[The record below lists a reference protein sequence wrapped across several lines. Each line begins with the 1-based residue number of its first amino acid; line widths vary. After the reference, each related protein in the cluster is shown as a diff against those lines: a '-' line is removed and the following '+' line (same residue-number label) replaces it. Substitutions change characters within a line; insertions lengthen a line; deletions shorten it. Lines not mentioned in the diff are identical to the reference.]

1 MKGLLWKD
9 CLTIRK
15 KYGLPRLVLDLAIL
29 AALLVVLEGT
39 GALVVSLLLVPLE
52 VTSMVISLT
61 SFDETWKWDKYAAAL
76 PVSQA
81 EIVKSRYAFAL
92 LMALVGFV
100 VALAANLIAQ
110 AAFGAGR
117 LGTCLL
123 VAVASFF
130 LTLLVLAVLF
140 PSNYRL
146 GVNAGVAVMILF
158 LVAIL
163 ALWFWARVTEYGWLV
178 WAAPH
183 ASLLPWLGC
192 GVVAVLFVLSYVLSV
207 SLFRRK
213 FR

>member
-178 WAAPH
+178 WAAAH
-183 ASLLPWLGC
+183 ASLRPWLVC
-192 GVVAVLFVLSYVLSV
+192 GVVAILFVLSCVLSV

>member
-1 MKGLLWKD
+1 MKGFLWKD
-9 CLTIRK
+9 YLTIRK
-15 KYGLPRLVLDLAIL
+15 KYGLPRLVLDLAIA

-39 GALVVSLLLVPLE
+39 GALVVSLLIVPLE

-61 SFDETWKWDKYAAAL
+61 SFDEAWKWEKYAVAL
-76 PVSQA
+76 PISKG

-92 LMALVGFV
+92 LMALAGFV
-100 VALAANLIAQ
+100 AALAANLIAWFV
-110 AAFGAGR
+110 FGTGSV
-117 LGTCLL
+117 GSCLL
-123 VAVASFF
+123 LSVASFF

-140 PSNYRL
+140 PFNYRL

-163 ALWFWARVTEYGWLV
+163 ALWFWARVTEYSWLV
-178 WAAPH
+178 WAATH
-183 ASLLPWLGC
+183 TSLLPWLGC
-192 GVVAVLFVLSYVLSV
+192 GIVAVLFILSYVLSV